1 MNHRG
6 ICALTLGIGYGRIQ
20 RKSPMVALCPLM
32 LLLSALAP
40 LLDSC
45 ILLQPTSRFSADSS
59 NVAVVSLL
67 NTARQDQRAG
77 NLSAAD
83 ATLERALRIEP
94 RNAGLW
100 QALARVRLAQGRYR
114 QAEALAQRASALSGM
129 DKALMSQDWR
139 IIGKAREQSGDPA
152 GAQGAYRKASE
163 LMR

>member
-1 MNHRG
+1 MR
-6 ICALTLGIGYGRIQ
+6 ALR
-20 RKSPMVALCPLM
+20 PLM
-32 LLLSALAP
+32 PLLSALA
-40 LLDSC
+40 LLLNAC
-45 ILLQPTSRFSADSS
+45 TLLQPAPGSSLDSG
-59 NVAVVSLL
+59 NVAVVSLF
-67 NTARQDQRAG
+67 NTARQDRRVG

-114 QAEALAQRASALSGM
+114 QAETLAQRANALSGT

-139 IIGKAREQSGDPA
+139 IIRKAREQRGDSA
-152 GAQGAYRKASE
+152 GAQLAYRKASE